1 MSVSPSD
8 NLGQDA
14 AGAGK
19 DGRKR
24 DGTGSSHVGR
34 VRTLPPPGPM
44 WQGGMGSGCWG
55 QEGKGLQLEPDAAF
69 KAEHL

>member
-24 DGTGSSHVGR
+24 DGTGSSHIGR
-34 VRTLPPPGPM
+34 VRTLPPSGPV
-44 WQGGMGSGCWG
+44 
-55 QEGKGLQLEPDAAF
+55 
-69 KAEHL
+69 